1 LSTSARGYRRRS
13 RSKRILVPDQSPANG
28 PLTARRVAENEA
40 RVRKVNEEIEAAVER
55 LRPDVRLIPLVCEC
69 GHPGCIVTLRL
80 PLEDYNAVR
89 NHGRR
94 FICSP
99 GHELTQA
106 GHERVIETR
115 DGFVIVENKA
125 KPRRWWSSLIPE
137 PRGRQ
142 STPPRTTTS

>member
-1 LSTSARGYRRRS
+1 MSTSARGYRRRS
-13 RSKRILVPDQSPANG
+13 RSKRILVADQSPANG

-55 LRPDVRLIPLVCEC
+55 LRPDLRLVPFVCEC
-69 GHPGCIVTLRL
+69 GHPACIVTLRL

-89 NHGRR
+89 NHGRW

-106 GHERVIETR
+106 GHERIIETR
-115 DGFVIVENKA
+115 DGFVIVEKQGEA
-125 KPRRWWSSLIPE
+125 AEVAERLDPRAE
-137 PRGRQ
+137 GQ
-142 STPPRTTTS
+142 AADTAADND